1 MASTSTQNMSANSWN
16 SLSKDERKKLIL
28 QTQEGNNTMKLII
41 DDRQKTLA
49 EMRQTIPE
57 ECREMFEKEKTML
70 LKHYTTAE
78 LLPHLPK
85 MGLTEE
91 EVHRMITNIKER
103 VEAQVADQE
112 ETRLINQRTE
122 KIRQEN
128 EHLRQTVRQMAE
140 KMLSEL
146 N

>member
-1 MASTSTQNMSANSWN
+1 
-16 SLSKDERKKLIL
+16 
-28 QTQEGNNTMKLII
+28 MKLII

-70 LKHYTTAE
+70 LKHYVRLFPWLSWILIEIIGFQTTAE

-85 MGLTEE
+85 KGLTEE

-112 ETRLINQRTE
+112 ETRLINQR
-122 KIRQEN
+122 
-128 EHLRQTVRQMAE
+128 AE
-140 KMLSEL
+140 KVCNFLFKKYIW
-146 N
+146 